1 MDSKSERWRYIWSQ
15 NGREFRA
22 LGSVPG
28 RQGILHRDRPSGHA
42 RGGVQRAGGGSVVPQ
57 ARHERECH
65 RGEVD
70 ELYFLQGLHQDTV
83 PFPRAVLRR
92 GNQVGV

>member
-1 MDSKSERWRYIWSQ
+1 MALR
-15 NGREFRA
+15 GREFRT

-28 RQGILHRDRPSGHA
+28 RQGILHSDQPSGYA
-42 RGGVQRAGGGSVVPQ
+42 RGGVQREGRGSVVPQ

-70 ELYFLQGLHQDTV
+70 ELYFLQGLRQDTI
-83 PFPRAVLRR
+83 PFPRTVL
-92 GNQVGV
+92 